1 MSGEFLLKDCYDA
14 DGNFDMVK
22 SNDNVYK
29 WVRHLELQLMQR
41 MTVEEYDA
49 MKKAYSDSL

>member
-41 MTVEEYDA
+41 MNVEEYDA

>member
-14 DGNFDMVK
+14 DGNFDTLQ

-41 MTVEEYDA
+41 MTVEDYDA